1 MYRLWKILLSNMSRP
16 ETFGMAL
23 VHLLLMLSTTIHHA
37 SIKMCHFYFW
47 NNSMKN
53 CLILIL
59 LLFGKQHHLRDDTI
73 RHHCM
78 DQPTVGKRVQWNR
91 LWWFGHVCRMDDS
104 CLPKQ
109 LPWAERLD
117 GWRCPSNAP
126 KKQKS
131 QCYDSSLQAPLPWP
145 FDGGHRHDNWAW
157 CMAGVTVRHQWHQPT
172 SWPIKRSCTSRCLE
186 RHSISADPMR
196 SKAASWRNLM

>member
-91 LWWFGHVCRMDDS
+91 LWWFGHVCRIDDS
-104 CLPKQ
+104 RLPKQ
-109 LPWAERLD
+109 LLWAECPL
-117 GWRCPSNAP
+117 GWRCLPNAP
-126 KKQKS
+126 RKQWKN
-131 QCYDSSLQAPLPWP
+131 QVAADVTTHLPRRFYRDPL
-145 FDGGHRHDNWAW
+145 
-157 CMAGVTVRHQWHQPT
+157 MA
-172 SWPIKRSCTSRCLE
+172 
-186 RHSISADPMR
+186 
-196 SKAASWRNLM
+196 AASMTTEHGAWWRLQYDITGINRCHDQSSKGAYRDVSSVTG